1 MNNFLE
7 FVLNNI
13 GNIIVVVVVLVFL
26 IILFKKD
33 KKTLYRILLVLVTQ
47 AEKNIKG
54 DKKGQE
60 RLNEVFCKVY
70 DYLPSLIRW
79 FVSKE
84 MLKDWIEQ
92 ALKQAKEYWEKY
104 PELLDEEVDTEKIL
118 KLK

>member
-13 GNIIVVVVVLVFL
+13 GSIIVVVIVLVFL

-54 DKKGQE
+54 DKKAH
-60 RLNEVFCKVY
+60 K
-70 DYLPSLIRW
+70 
-79 FVSKE
+79 
-84 MLKDWIEQ
+84 WISHFN
-92 ALKQAKEYWEKY
+92 
-104 PELLDEEVDTEKIL
+104 
-118 KLK
+118 